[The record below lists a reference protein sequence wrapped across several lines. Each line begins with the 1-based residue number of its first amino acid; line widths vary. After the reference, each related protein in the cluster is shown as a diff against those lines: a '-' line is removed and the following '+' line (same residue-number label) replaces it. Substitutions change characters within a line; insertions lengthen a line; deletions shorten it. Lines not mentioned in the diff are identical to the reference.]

1 MLRLFMEN
9 PNKEWARRDFL
20 QALWPDDALATSRTV
35 DAAVTR
41 IRRKLGPYGEALV
54 TRGAGYVFEE

>member
-1 MLRLFMEN
+1 MVMPGLPIVIVDGAAQHTPFH
-9 PNKEWARRDFL
+9 DG
-20 QALWPDDALATSRTV
+20 QDDALATSRTV

-41 IRRKLGPYGEALV
+41 IRRKLGPYAEALV